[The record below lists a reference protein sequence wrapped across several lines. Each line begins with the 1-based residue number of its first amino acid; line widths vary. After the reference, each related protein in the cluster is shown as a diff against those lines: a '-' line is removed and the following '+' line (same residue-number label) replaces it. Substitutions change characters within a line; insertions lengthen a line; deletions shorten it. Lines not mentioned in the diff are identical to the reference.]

1 MKLIITL
8 FIVLCSIWSA
18 KAQSILFNPIEL
30 PRVNT
35 YNTVE
40 DLYSTE
46 NARFYSSISDV
57 FLYTRSDTTF
67 IAYWRSG
74 YLQEFSLDVDL
85 VYPPS
90 EIRRI
95 EFIDNAGSDDLLVIE
110 AYTYESQTG
119 SSSVQRFQ
127 NTTKMLVVNL
137 ETHAVIFED
146 EVGHSFHQTTYV
158 YEESL
163 YQDSISDE
171 HMEELIN
178 TREEEVEEYSFEYQV
193 EVNGKEISVKCIK
206 PFDGQ
211 EDHYSTN
218 LIEGV
223 FIINNGVYKRK

>member
-18 KAQSILFNPIEL
+18 KAQNILFNPIEL

-46 NARFYSSISDV
+46 NARFYTSISNV

-67 IAYWRSG
+67 IAFWRSG
-74 YLQEFSLDVDL
+74 YLQEFSMDVEM

-90 EIRRI
+90 DIRRI

-137 ETHAVIFED
+137 ETHAVIFKD
-146 EVGHSFHQTTYV
+146 EVSHSFHQTTYV

-178 TREEEVEEYSFEYQV
+178 TRVEEVEEYSFNIRLRLMGKKYQ
-193 EVNGKEISVKCIK
+193 
-206 PFDGQ
+206 
-211 EDHYSTN
+211 
-218 LIEGV
+218 
-223 FIINNGVYKRK
+223 